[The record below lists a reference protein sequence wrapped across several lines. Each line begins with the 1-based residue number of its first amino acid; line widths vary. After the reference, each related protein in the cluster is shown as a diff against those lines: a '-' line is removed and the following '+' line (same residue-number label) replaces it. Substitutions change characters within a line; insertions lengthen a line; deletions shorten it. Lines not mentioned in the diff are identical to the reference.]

1 VVAITTGFRVSDR
14 RACRLLELNR
24 ATWWYRSRAP
34 DQTPLRHRLCELAA
48 ARPRFGYRRLHI
60 LLRREGWTVN
70 TKRVYRLYRAADL
83 AVRTRRRTKRA
94 SHVRV
99 PLPASAHANER
110 WSMDFVTDRLDDGRP
125 FRVLTV
131 VDQFSRECVL
141 LEAAGSLTGKSV
153 AAALQGVVA
162 TRGAPRAITVDNGS
176 EFYSQAMDS
185 WAYRHGIALDFIR
198 PGKPVENAYIE
209 SFNGRLRDECLNTT
223 LFLSLTDAREKLEAW
238 RLDYN
243 QRRPH
248 SSLGDLTPAEY
259 VDRHR
264 RQPAA

>member
-1 VVAITTGFRVSDR
+1 MVVP
-14 RACRLLELNR
+14 EP
-24 ATWWYRSRAP
+24 AP
-34 DQTPLRHRLCELAA
+34 DQTPLRRRICEFAA
-48 ARPRFGYRRLHI
+48 ARPWFGYRRIHI

-70 TKRVYRLYRAADL
+70 AKRVYRLYRAADL

-94 SHVRV
+94 RNGRV

-110 WSMDFVTDRLDDGRP
+110 WSMDFVTDRLDDGHA

-141 LEAAGSLTGKSV
+141 LEAAGSLSGTSV
-153 AAALQGVVA
+153 AAALQEVVA
-162 TRGAPRAITVDNGS
+162 TRGVPRAITVDNGS

-185 WAYRHGIALDFIR
+185 WAYRHGIELDFIR

-209 SFNGRLRDECLNTT
+209 SFNGRLRDKCLNTH
-223 LFLSLTDAREKLEAW
+223 LFLSLTDAREKHEAW

-248 SSLGDLTPAEY
+248 SALGDLTPAEY
-259 VDRHR
+259 ADRHR
-264 RQPAA
+264 QQPAA